1 MKRVIIKD
9 VTGYIVTDT
18 KMDNPEKW
26 IDLGISSLWWGKP
39 ERWTLHKD
47 EFGAEPYD
55 DADVLEEE
63 LRPDPLLIDNSKKW
77 VKLKAEYT
85 IEIEDITAQYEL
97 EQCIAKRRAEY
108 PSPEEFLNAFFDGGD
123 AALEALKAKRIEVKS
138 KYPKP

>member
-1 MKRVIIKD
+1 MKVYK
-9 VTGYIVTDT
+9 VY
-18 KMDNPEKW
+18 KKN
-26 IDLGISSLWWGKP
+26 GIQTNAWLSSSGLDETHYEECFGKP
-39 ERWTLHKD
+39 ERWQLHKD

-63 LRPDPLLIDNSKKW
+63 LRPDPLLIESSKKW

-97 EQCIAKRRAEY
+97 EQCIAKRIAEY
-108 PSPEEFLNAFFDGGD
+108 PTAGDFLNAFFDGGQ
-123 AALEALKAKRIEVKS
+123 AALDALQVKRLAIKA